1 MLASNNKIQ
10 NEDRPTKR
18 KAFMI
23 ENTQENSLRK
33 NNKRVSFG
41 KVKIIDMQPKFSDPD
56 EELSELAH
64 VSNKSLFDPSNNKLI
79 NANIALSNL
88 LLQLS
93 NSIGV
98 HHELNESE
106 IEKAESLY
114 AEELK
119 LLEKLETENLAVLN
133 TLKQQENEL
142 SNGIFKLKEQET
154 LIENSIKDYKNDE
167 KMCLKKAETYKN
179 LLENLGITLKSTT
192 DDHLIEY
199 NTSSFIIT
207 PTSTSYL
214 LTPNH
219 DKLLLFTKGTHKICK
234 TQLKYLTYRL
244 IDN

>member
-23 ENTQENSLRK
+23 EKYLEL
-33 NNKRVSFG
+33 
-41 KVKIIDMQPKFSDPD
+41 KIEKEYQD

-119 LLEKLETENLAVLN
+119 LLEKLENENLAVLN